1 MKRLALAALLLGLT
15 ASASAGFLESA
26 LDILL
31 RSLRSFSGAEVL
43 KYSLHYD
50 LQGQRSGSGEDW
62 VSWRLE
68 GPVRVATVDTSDAQ
82 WRGEGPVVGQ
92 VIEWEL
98 RLRVDPTVAGL
109 PLNTQTELGSTGLR
123 LELADGSVLTEL
135 LDDPATPLP
144 ETDIPLQGRLLFELG
159 PIPGGSGP
167 YPARYRATG
176 CMGVQGSGSGVLS
189 GRRGALC
196 ISGAFGFPRRPADF
210 AELRGFE
217 QVEAVSGFTLVL
229 H

>member
-1 MKRLALAALLLGLT
+1 MKRLCLAALLLGLSL
-15 ASASAGFLESA
+15 SASAGLIESA

-62 VSWRLE
+62 VSWNFS
-68 GPVRVATVDTSDAQ
+68 GPVRVATVDAADAQ
-82 WRGEGPVVGQ
+82 WQGEGPVVGQ
-92 VIEWEL
+92 VVGWNI
-98 RLRVDPTVAGL
+98 RLRVDRTSVGL
-109 PLNTQTELGSTGLR
+109 PPNTLTDLGSTRLR

-135 LDDPATPLP
+135 LDDPATPLT

-167 YPARYRATG
+167 FPVRYRATG
-176 CMGVQGSGSGVLS
+176 CMGVQGSGSGALA

-196 ISGAFGFPRRPADF
+196 ISGAVGFPKRPADF
-210 AELRGFE
+210 AELRGFDRA
-217 QVEAVSGFTLVL
+217 EAISGFTLVL

>member
-1 MKRLALAALLLGLT
+1 MRRLACAALLLGLT
-15 ASASAGFLESA
+15 VSASAGFLESA

-31 RSLRSFSGAEVL
+31 RSLRSFSGAELL

-68 GPVRVATVDTSDAQ
+68 GPVRVATVDASDAQ
-82 WRGEGPVVGQ
+82 WRGDGPVVGQ
-92 VIEWEL
+92 VVEWDV

-109 PLNTQTELGSTGLR
+109 PLNTQTALGSTRLR

-159 PIPGGSGP
+159 PISGNGGSF
-167 YPARYRATG
+167 PARYRATG
-176 CMGVQGSGSGVLS
+176 CMGVQGSGSGALA

-196 ISGAFGFPRRPADF
+196 ISGAFGFPKRPADF
-210 AELRGFE
+210 SELRGFD
-217 QVEAVSGFTLVL
+217 QIEAVSGFTLVL

>member
-1 MKRLALAALLLGLT
+1 MKRLACAALLLGLT

-50 LQGQRSGSGEDW
+50 LWGQRSGSGEDW
-62 VSWRLE
+62 VSWSFE

-82 WRGEGPVVGQ
+82 WRGQGPVVGQ
-92 VIEWEL
+92 VVDWDI
-98 RLRVDPTVAGL
+98 RLRVDSATAGL
-109 PLNTQTELGSTGLR
+109 PLNTQTELGSTRLR

-159 PIPGGSGP
+159 PIAGGGGSF
-167 YPARYRATG
+167 PARYRATG
-176 CMGVQGSGSGVLS
+176 CMGVQGSGGGALA

-196 ISGAFGFPRRPADF
+196 ISGSFGFPKRPADF
-210 AELRGFE
+210 AELRGFDR
-217 QVEAVSGFTLVL
+217 VEAVSGFTLVL